1 MEANQKKMIALWKKL
16 ASRYR
21 DNQWIGAYDII
32 NEPNWNFTGSNKNGC
47 DENSN
52 GPLRD
57 LMVAVTKAIREVDP
71 NHLVIIEGNCW
82 GNNYNGIFPI
92 LS

>member
-1 MEANQKKMIALWKKL
+1 MIALWKKL

-21 DNQWIGAYDII
+21 DSQWIGGYDII
-32 NEPNWNFTGSNKNGC
+32 NEPNWGFTGSNKNGR

-57 LMVAVTKAIREVDP
+57 LMVAVTKAIREVDT

-82 GNNYNGIFPI
+82 GNNYNGIF
-92 LS
+92 LYGMKTWR